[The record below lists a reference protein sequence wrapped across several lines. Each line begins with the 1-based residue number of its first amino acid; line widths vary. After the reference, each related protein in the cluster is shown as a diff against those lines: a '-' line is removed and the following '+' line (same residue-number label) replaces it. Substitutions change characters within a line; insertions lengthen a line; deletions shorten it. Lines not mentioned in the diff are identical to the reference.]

1 MLKVISAFRPLSL
14 TRLTYGPY
22 RSFCSD
28 DDFKKQSKLQV
39 TDENAQQIIDRWVKE
54 NDLVLFMKGSPH
66 SPRCG
71 YSAQVV
77 KILKLYGLL

>member
-1 MLKVISAFRPLSL
+1 MLKVITAFKPLSL
-14 TRLTYGPY
+14 IRLTYKPY